1 MCGRFENKIT
11 LETILDL
18 LIEQG
23 LDAEILGGKKEGPDF
38 NIAPTNKIIGFNKNE
53 KKHLIRY
60 FNWGIKFAA
69 DSPLIFNSRIETIKD
84 KKFWWSLFDKNRTI
98 IPMTGFYEW
107 KKESGKK
114 IPYKIFLPGGK
125 IFYVPAI
132 YFNKKETAEPF
143 ASLITTTPNKFIK
156 KIHHRMPVI
165 FDELNDAVKFL
176 NNDSK
181 EIVEMCG
188 PYDDSKKME
197 LERASI

>member
-23 LDAEILGGKKEGPDF
+23 LDAEILGGKKEGPAF
-38 NIAPTNKIIGFNKNE
+38 NIAPTNKIIGFHKND

-60 FNWGIKFAA
+60 FNWGIKFSA
-69 DSPLIFNSRIETIKD
+69 DSPLIFNSRIETIKE
-84 KKFWWSLFDKNRTI
+84 KNFWKGLFNKNRTI
-98 IPMTGFYEW
+98 VPMTGFYEW
-107 KKESGKK
+107 KKEGGRK
-114 IPYKIFLPGGK
+114 IPYKIFLPGNK
-125 IFYVPAI
+125 TFFVPAI
-132 YFNKKETAEPF
+132 YFNKKETPEPF

-165 FDELNDAVKFL
+165 FDQLNDAVKFL
-176 NNDSK
+176 NEDSK
-181 EIVEMCG
+181 NILEMCR
-188 PYDDSKKME
+188 PFDDDKKME